1 MDWMG
6 EGRFSGEAGER
17 PSLLPPGQR
26 KGFSLFYLLKSGIFS
41 KLEKILQ
48 KVSFFLALRS

>member
-17 PSLLPPGQR
+17 PSLLPPGQG

-48 KVSFFLALRS
+48 NVSFFLALRP

>member
-6 EGRFSGEAGER
+6 EGRFSGEAEER
-17 PSLLPPGQR
+17 PSLLPPGQG

-48 KVSFFLALRS
+48 KVSFFLALRP